1 MSVWSSRALSVL
13 RIVAALLFIEHGTMK
28 LLHFPIARP
37 GLPSPLPPLLLAAST
52 IEIGC
57 GLLLAIGLFI
67 RIAGLLASGEMAV
80 AYCIGHL
87 PNSFWPGVNGG
98 GEVILY
104 CFLFLYL
111 ALEGGSRWSIDVIR
125 DRC

>member
-28 LLHFPIARP
+28 LLHFPIAQP

-52 IEIGC
+52 IEIVC
-57 GLLLAIGLFI
+57 GVLLAIGLFT
-67 RIAGLLASGEMAV
+67 RVAGLLASGEMAV
-80 AYCIGHL
+80 AYFIGHL

-98 GEVILY
+98 GEAILY

-111 ALEGGSRWSIDVIR
+111 ALEGGGSWSADTLR
-125 DRC
+125 RR